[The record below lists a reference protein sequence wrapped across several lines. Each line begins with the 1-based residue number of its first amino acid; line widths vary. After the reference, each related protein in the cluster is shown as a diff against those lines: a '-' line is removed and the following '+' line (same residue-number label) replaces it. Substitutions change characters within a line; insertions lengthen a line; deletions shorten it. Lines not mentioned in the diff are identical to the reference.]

1 MTKIINLDDL
11 ETRKDKVVILK
22 GVEHV
27 MKTLTVRDYVQQL
40 KKQAEIESLTANEN
54 HTVETADKLVELTI
68 DALAAVFP
76 TIPREQLELLN
87 MDQLNAMRALA
98 EGYAQEDAPEG
109 ELTGESTGK
118 E

>member
-11 ETRKDKVVILK
+11 ETRKDRLVILK

-27 MKTLTVRDYVQQL
+27 MKTLTVKDYVQQL
-40 KKQAEIESLTANEN
+40 KKQAEIEKLSAVTEQ
-54 HTVETADKLVELTI
+54 TVETADRLIELTV
-68 DALAAVFP
+68 DALASVFP
-76 TIPREQLELLN
+76 TIPRDQLEGLN

-98 EGYAQEDAPEG
+98 DGYASEDAPEP
-109 ELTGESTGK
+109 EDTGEETGK

>member
-11 ETRKDKVVILK
+11 ETRKDRVVILK

-27 MKTLTVRDYVQQL
+27 MKTLTVKDYVNQL
-40 KKQAEIESLTANEN
+40 KKQAEIEQLTTAEEQ
-54 HTVETADKLVELTI
+54 TVETADRLIELTV
-68 DALAAVFP
+68 DALALVFP
-76 TIPREQLELLN
+76 TIPREQLESLN

-109 ELTGESTGK
+109 EATGEATGK